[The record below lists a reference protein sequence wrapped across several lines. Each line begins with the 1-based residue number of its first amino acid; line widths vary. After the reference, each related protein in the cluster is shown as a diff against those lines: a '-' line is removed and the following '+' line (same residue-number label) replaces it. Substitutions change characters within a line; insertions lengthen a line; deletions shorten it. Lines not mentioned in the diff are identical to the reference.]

1 MDILFSGSDD
11 ATDGALVLL
20 SADGAAVADCLK
32 SLPAPARALAHRAC
46 AAQRFTGKPGQVVEV
61 FVDPGTGPRRVLIT
75 GLRQDNY
82 EKAGGTIAAQLLTS
96 GEATATVITTG
107 TTPLQA
113 ADLALGIRLRS
124 WRQDRFRTELKA
136 EDRCSFT
143 RVIIVSED
151 ADAADAAW
159 RSQAA
164 VAEGVLFA
172 RTLVT
177 EPGNVLYPETFVEAC
192 RSMEALGIELTILDE
207 PALEALG
214 MGALLGVARGSAKP
228 PRVLAM
234 RWNGTGDPAS
244 KPLALVGK
252 GVTFDSG
259 GISIKPSASMAD
271 MKWDMGGAA
280 AVAGA
285 MMAIAGRRSK
295 AHVVG
300 VCGLVE
306 NMPDGNAQRPGDV
319 VKSFSGR
326 TIEVLDTDAEGRLV
340 LCDVLSWVQTTF
352 APHTVIDLATL
363 TGSIMMA
370 LGDQYAGLFANDDT
384 LADRLRA
391 AGRATGEGL
400 WRMPLGDAYSKLIE
414 SDIADIK
421 NLGPRPAG
429 SITAAAFL
437 QRFIEAGVY
446 WAHLDIAGVVWA
458 EKAGAVHGKGATGY
472 GVRLLDRFVADQY
485 DIVG

>member
-1 MDILFSGSDD
+1 MDIQFSGRDD
-11 ATDGALVLL
+11 AADGALVLL
-20 SADGAAVADCLK
+20 CGEGGAIEQCLT
-32 SLPAPARALAHRAC
+32 SLPAPARALVQRAC
-46 AAQRFTGKPGQVVEV
+46 TGQRFGGRSGEAVEA
-61 FVDPGTGPRRVLIT
+61 FVDTGGGPRRLLVV
-75 GLRQDNY
+75 GLGNAGY
-82 EKAGGTIAAQLLTS
+82 EQAGGTIAARLLTS
-96 GEATATVITTG
+96 GETAATVLATDA
-107 TTPLQA
+107 TPDQA
-113 ADLALGIRLRS
+113 AELALGIRLRS
-124 WRQDRFRTELKA
+124 WRQDRYRTQIKP
-136 EDRCSFT
+136 EDRPSLGGVT
-143 RVIIVSED
+143 IVSDND
-151 ADAADAAW
+151 AGAAW

-164 VAEGVLFA
+164 VADGVAFA
-172 RTLVT
+172 RTLAT
-177 EPGNVLYPETFVEAC
+177 EPGNLLYPETFVEAC
-192 RSMEALGIELTILDE
+192 RGMEALGIELTVLDQA
-207 PALEALG
+207 ALEALG
-214 MGALLGVARGSAKP
+214 MGALLGVARGSARP

-234 RWNGTGDPAS
+234 RWNGTGDERS

-259 GISIKPSASMAD
+259 GISIKPAANMAD

-285 MMAIAGRRSK
+285 MMAIAGRQAK

-319 VKSFSGR
+319 VTSLSGR
-326 TIEVLDTDAEGRLV
+326 TIEVLDTDAEGRLL

-370 LGDQYAGLFANDDT
+370 LGDQYAGLFANDDA
-384 LADRLRA
+384 LADQLLA
-391 AGRATGEGL
+391 AGGATREGL
-400 WRMPLGDAYSKLIE
+400 WRMPLNDTYAKLIE

-437 QRFIEAGVY
+437 QRFVEAGVR
-446 WAHLDIAGVVWA
+446 WAHIDIAGVVWA
-458 EKAGAVHGKGATGY
+458 EKAGALHGKGATGF
-472 GVRLLDRFVADQY
+472 GVRLLDRFVAEQAEMP
-485 DIVG
+485 G